1 MTEGGTHIQL
11 HVCVHVC
18 AHVYY
23 MLLLTLKKIDRAK
36 WKTSVNGKQL
46 PKPGG
51 GGERE
56 ACPCASSLLCLFQ
69 AHYPGQQA
77 SPWVL
82 VKRILDF
89 SLSAPAPLFLSL
101 YLSPSVLLHSFL
113 SPPLPSLS
121 LFVSFFLSLFL
132 SFSLSLSF
140 FLSSL
145 SLSLTLSVSPSAS
158 VLPSRY

>member
-121 LFVSFFLSLFL
+121 LFVDRKSTRLN
-132 SFSLSLSF
+132 
-140 FLSSL
+140 SSHL
-145 SLSLTLSVSPSAS
+145 
-158 VLPSRY
+158 